1 MRLRSLAITA
11 CSLSCALGR
20 DEAAVRASLRAGRS
34 GLVPWGEAQGLP
46 FSTWFGAIPE
56 DDGPAGRPLPAALAT
71 MDTRQ
76 ARVAH
81 AVLDPLRDQV
91 EDAKARWGAHRVG
104 VFIGSTTGG
113 MGDTET
119 RVHMLRDAG
128 AFTDGY
134 DIRRQHNAHATADV
148 IAALLGLTGPVF
160 VQSSACSSSAK
171 VLGSAQ
177 RLVAA
182 GLIDAAV
189 VGGLDTACRYTLLG
203 FHGLG
208 ILSEHRC
215 RPLSADREGINLGEA
230 AAMLFVERE
239 DTPAD
244 PRAWL
249 RGVGETS
256 DAFHA
261 TQPRP
266 DGSGLRAAIE
276 EGLAQGGLSPE
287 AVDLV
292 NAHATGTPLNDA
304 AECSALAAVF
314 PHDLPVVGTKGWT
327 GHTLGAAGAVE
338 AVLSVMALQDG
349 WSPGTLTEGPV
360 LAEGLDLR
368 LPREPVEGALGVV
381 VSTSAAFAGH
391 NAAVVLERA

>member
-1 MRLRSLAITA
+1 VRLRSLAITA

-20 DEAAVRASLRAGRS
+20 DEATVRASLQAGRT
-34 GLVPWGEAQGLP
+34 GLVRWGAAQGLP
-46 FSTWFGAIPE
+46 FDTWFGAIPA
-56 DDGPAGRPLPAALAT
+56 DGTEEQALPAALAA

-81 AVLDPLRDQV
+81 ASLAPLRARV
-91 EDAKARWGAHRVG
+91 EDAKARWGADRIG

-119 RVHMLRDAG
+119 RVAALREHG

-148 IAALLGLTGPVF
+148 IAALLGLTGPTF

-189 VGGLDTACRYTLLG
+189 VGGLDTACRYTLMG

-239 DTPAD
+239 DTPAA

-266 DGSGLRAAIE
+266 DGSGLRSAVE
-276 EGLAQGGLSPE
+276 EGLAQGGLSAE
-287 AVDLV
+287 DVDLV

-304 AECSALAAVF
+304 AECSALAAVL
-314 PHDLPVVGTKGWT
+314 PHHPPIVGTKGWT

-349 WSPGTLTEGPV
+349 WCPGTFTEGPV
-360 LAEGLDLR
+360 LAEGLGLNLPRDPVQGDLR
-368 LPREPVEGALGVV
+368 VV

>member
-1 MRLRSLAITA
+1 MPALAITA

-20 DEAAVRASLRAGRS
+20 DEAAVRASLREGRS
-34 GLVPWGEAQGLP
+34 GLVRWGAGQGLP
-46 FSTWFGAIPE
+46 FDTWFGAIPE
-56 DDGPAGRPLPAALAT
+56 DDGPAGLPLPASLAA

-76 ARVAH
+76 ARIAH
-81 AVLDPLRDQV
+81 AALGPLRDRV
-91 EDAKARWGAHRVG
+91 EDAKARFGADRVG

-119 RVHMLRDAG
+119 RVAMLKAHGR
-128 AFTDGY
+128 FVDGY
-134 DIRRQHNAHATADV
+134 DLRRQHNAHATADV
-148 IAALLGLTGPVF
+148 IASLLGLSGPVF

-177 RLVAA
+177 RLVAS
-182 GLIDAAV
+182 GLIDAAI
-189 VGGLDTACRYTLLG
+189 VGGIDTACRYTLLG

-215 RPLSADREGINLGEA
+215 RPLSASREGINLGEA
-230 AAMLFVERE
+230 AALMLVERE
-239 DTPAD
+239 DTPVSA
-244 PRAWL
+244 RAWL

-266 DGSGLRAAIE
+266 DGAGLAAAVR
-276 EGLAQGGLSPE
+276 EGLDTAGLAPSD
-287 AVDLV
+287 VDLV

-304 AECSALAAVF
+304 AECMALKAVL
-314 PHDLPVVGTKGWT
+314 PHGPPIVGTKGWT

-338 AVLSVMALQDG
+338 AVLCVQALEDG
-349 WSPGTLTEGPV
+349 WSPGTLTEGEV
-360 LAEGLDLR
+360 LTEGLGMT
-368 LPREPVEGALGVV
+368 LPRAPVEGDLRVV